1 MYEVRITPL
10 ALIDLEDI
18 WYYTLSEW
26 FFEQVDL

>member
-10 ALIDLEDI
+10 ALEDI

-26 FFEQVDL
+26 FFEQVNL